1 MLLQL
6 SMFSKHT
13 PPLDFGVFFVFV
25 VCTIDKTCADL
36 GQLLMIEIPFGAT
49 VFNLHLDLRADILS
63 YDSVPLLCSSASPAL

>member
-1 MLLQL
+1 M
-6 SMFSKHT
+6 
-13 PPLDFGVFFVFV
+13 FV

-36 GQLLMIEIPFGAT
+36 GQLLMIEIPLGAT